1 MTGDGNVVQTTYQQV
16 ILPSP
21 DSVDIAAELRALR
34 EVLAGL
40 DTPDRRKIE
49 NAFSDVDDELARHDP
64 DRDEV
69 GGAMDR
75 ALRYASRAKDFAA
88 AAENLA
94 PHVKNAAAWL
104 GQNWHKIPAVVGL
117 SV

>member
-21 DSVDIAAELRALR
+21 DSVDIAAELRAIR
-34 EVLAGL
+34 EVLVGL

-49 NAFSDVDDELARHDP
+49 NAFSDVDDELAKPDP

-69 GGAMDR
+69 GGTMDR
-75 ALRYASRAKDFAA
+75 ALRYASRRRISPKRPRSWRRTSRMPPPSSARTGTSFWRW
-88 AAENLA
+88 LA
-94 PHVKNAAAWL
+94 
-104 GQNWHKIPAVVGL
+104 
-117 SV
+117 